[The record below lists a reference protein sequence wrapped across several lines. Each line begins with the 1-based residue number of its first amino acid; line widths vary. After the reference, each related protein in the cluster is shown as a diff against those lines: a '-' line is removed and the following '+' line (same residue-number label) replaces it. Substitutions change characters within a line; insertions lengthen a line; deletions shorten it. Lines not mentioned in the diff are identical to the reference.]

1 MAKKH
6 QAAYLDEVETEKLSR
21 IAEYWGTSLS
31 GAIKRLI
38 REFKIEDD

>member
-6 QAAYLDEVETEKLSR
+6 QAAYLDEVETGKLSR
-21 IAEYWGTSLS
+21 IAEQWGTSLS

-38 REFKIEDD
+38 REFKIEDN